1 MNIQVDLRWEPVSF
15 TLEVEI
21 LRVLNIGMSSR
32 TLFLT
37 SHASVGCWRTGL
49 LSIGG
54 AGCWFPI
61 GNLTEVTP
69 L

>member
-1 MNIQVDLRWEPVSF
+1 MNIQADPRWKPVSF

-21 LRVLNIGMSSR
+21 LHVLNIGMSSR
-32 TLFLT
+32 TLFLM

-54 AGCWFPI
+54 AGCWLP
-61 GNLTEVTP
+61 
-69 L
+69 